1 MTSSDSRTASAAP
14 SPTDD
19 FSLVLG
25 GPLYQL
31 FRRSGLLKPPLD
43 LLRRRILVLPLLTW
57 LPLLVLS
64 AVEGRA
70 LAGVRLPFLQ
80 DLEAQGRF
88 LLALPLLVV
97 AEVLVHQRL
106 STAVRLFR
114 EQGILRP
121 QDRERFSAIVASTMR
136 LRNSSAIE
144 LVLVALVFTAGP
156 YLWREDIALHADTWY
171 AIPTPQGLTLSLAG
185 KCYAWLSL
193 PVFQFIL
200 IRWYYRLLLWGGLL
214 WRVSRLDLQLAPA
227 HPDGAGG
234 LGFLGTSTFA
244 FAPLLLG
251 QSVVMSGMI
260 AGRILHDGAQLP
272 AFKFEIAGALVF
284 ALLQALGPL
293 LVFVPGLL
301 AAKRRGLCEYSLLA
315 DRYVR
320 EFDRKWLYG
329 GAAPDEALVGT
340 GDIQSL
346 ADLANSFAV
355 VREMR
360 VFPFGKETVLGL
372 VIVTALPLLPL
383 ALTMFPLDELIRR
396 VLGVLL

>member
-1 MTSSDSRTASAAP
+1 MR
-14 SPTDD
+14 
-19 FSLVLG
+19 
-25 GPLYQL
+25 PLYQL
-31 FRRSGLLKPPLD
+31 LLRSGLLTPSLD
-43 LLRRRILVLPLLTW
+43 LLRRRVLSLSLLTW

-64 AVEGRA
+64 ALEGQA

-80 DLEAQGRF
+80 DLEAQARF
-88 LLALPLLVV
+88 LLALPLLIV
-97 AEVLVHQRL
+97 AEVVVHRRL
-106 STAVRLFR
+106 APAVRLFL
-114 EQGILRP
+114 EEGILRP
-121 QDRERFSAIVASTMR
+121 EDRKRFGAIVASTTR
-136 LRNSSAIE
+136 LRNSVAIE
-144 LVLVALVFTAGP
+144 VVLIAFVLTAGH
-156 YLWREDIALHADTWY
+156 YVWREEIAMRADTWY
-171 AIPTPQGLTLSLAG
+171 AMRTPQGLTLSLAG
-185 KCYAWLSL
+185 KCYVWFSL
-193 PVFQFIL
+193 PVFQFML
-200 IRWYYRLLLWGGLL
+200 IRWYYRLLLWGQFL
-214 WRVSRLDLQLAPA
+214 WRVSRLDLRLVPA
-227 HPDGAGG
+227 HPDRAGG
-234 LGFLGTSTFA
+234 LGFLGVSTFA

-251 QSVVMSGMI
+251 QSVVMSAMI

-272 AFKFEIAGALVF
+272 TFKYELAGAVVF

-301 AAKRRGLCEYSLLA
+301 AAKRRGLREYGLLA

-360 VFPFGKETVLGL
+360 AVPFGKETVVQL

-383 ALTMFPLDELIRR
+383 ALTMFPLDVLIRR